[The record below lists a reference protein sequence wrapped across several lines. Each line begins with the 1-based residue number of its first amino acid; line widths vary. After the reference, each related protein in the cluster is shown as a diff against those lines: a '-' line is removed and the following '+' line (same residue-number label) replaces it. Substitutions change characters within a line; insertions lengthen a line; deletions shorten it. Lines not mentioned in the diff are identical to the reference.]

1 MNRCTFLDARAAAA
15 ALVLAVN
22 GACPAWSE
30 PAAIYA
36 ERCAACHGNDR
47 LGGSGPAL
55 VPEGLERLKKDAAIA
70 TITKGRAATQ
80 MPAFGARLS
89 PEDIAAVATYLYAPL
104 PAPPKWGEAEITAS
118 RVIVNQAPTL
128 TKPTFDADP
137 LNLFVVVEA
146 GDHHVTILDGDKLE
160 PIARFPSRYA
170 LHGGPK
176 FSPDGRFVTFMSR
189 DGWVT
194 KYDLWSLKVIAE
206 VRAAINARNIAI
218 SADGRHIAVAAYLPQ
233 MLVILSADDLSVER
247 IIEAKDGHGTLSRV
261 SAVYQARPRNSFIV
275 ALKDVPEVWE
285 IATDPNAPPVHEGFV
300 HSHEKGMT
308 EALPSSSGLF
318 ALRRIAIDEP
328 LDDFLFDQ
336 DYRNLLGS
344 SRDGHSAVVVNLNVG
359 RTVARIDM
367 PGMPHLGSGIEFTH
381 SGRRFIALPHLK
393 EAAIS
398 VIDPADWSVVKRINT
413 DGPGFFLRSH
423 EGSGT
428 IWADAMMGAKK
439 DTICVIDKE
448 TLEIT
453 RRLTPVPGKTAGH
466 VELDR
471 SGHHALV
478 SVWDDD
484 GAVIV
489 YDTATLA
496 EVKRLP
502 MRKPSGKYNVFN
514 KITFGEGTSH

>member
-1 MNRCTFLDARAAAA
+1 MSRCTFPDARAVAVS
-15 ALVLAVN
+15 LILAVS
-22 GACPAWSE
+22 GSWSAWSE

-36 ERCAACHGNDR
+36 EHCAACHGADR
-47 LGGSGPAL
+47 LGGAGPAL
-55 VPEGLERLKKDAAIA
+55 VPDSLERLKKDAAIA
-70 TITKGRAATQ
+70 TITGGRAATQ
-80 MPAFGARLS
+80 MPAFGVRLP
-89 PEDIAAVATYLYAPL
+89 PEDIAAVAAYLYAPL
-104 PAPPKWGEAEITAS
+104 PAPPKWGEAEIAAS
-118 RVIVNQAPTL
+118 RVVVNPAPGL
-128 TKPTFDADP
+128 AKPTFEADP
-137 LNLFVVVEA
+137 MNLFVVVEA

-160 PIARFPSRYA
+160 PLARFPSRYA

-176 FSPDGRFVTFMSR
+176 FSPDGRFVYFMSR
-189 DGWVT
+189 DGWIT

-206 VRAAINARNIAI
+206 VRAAINSRNIAM

-233 MLVILSADDLSVER
+233 ILVILSAEDLSVER
-247 IIEAKDGHGTLSRV
+247 IIEAKDARGTSSRV

-275 ALKDVPEVWE
+275 ALKDVPEIWE
-285 IATDPNAPPVHEGFV
+285 IATDPAAPPAHEGLV
-300 HSHEKGMT
+300 HSHEKGMV

-318 ALRRIAIDEP
+318 ALRRVAVDEP
-328 LDDFLFDQ
+328 LDDFLFDH

-344 SRDGHSAVVVNLNVG
+344 SRDGRSAVVVNLNVG
-359 RTVARIDM
+359 RPVARIDM
-367 PGMPHLGSGIEFTH
+367 PGMPHLGAGIEFTQ
-381 SGRRFIALPHLK
+381 SGRRLIALPHLK

-398 VIDPADWSVVKRINT
+398 VIDPADWSVVKRIAT

-439 DTICVIDKE
+439 DTIAVIDKE

-453 RRLTPVPGKTAGH
+453 RRLTPLPGKTAGH

-478 SVWDDD
+478 SVWEDD
-484 GAVIV
+484 GALVV